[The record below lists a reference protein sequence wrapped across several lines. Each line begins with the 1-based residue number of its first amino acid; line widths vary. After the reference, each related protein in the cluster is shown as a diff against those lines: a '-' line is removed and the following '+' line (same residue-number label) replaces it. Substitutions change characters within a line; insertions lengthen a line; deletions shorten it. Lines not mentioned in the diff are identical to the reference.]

1 MGFVRA
7 ALIEL
12 RNSSDAMKRLLPIY
26 TESARVGSMLD
37 SAIGEISTVVRALR
51 SSLDKVA
58 NQIYL
63 DTHGESGRRTYF
75 PITDDSSKFDNLL
88 ERNIPGLQ
96 HGAPT
101 VADAI
106 RSCQPFVPEFS
117 CFALLP
123 NLYRVNTHHGFE
135 LHDRRPSVEIRDSPE
150 DSAKDEKRWAHDE
163 RTWPG
168 IIIERKTWVVL
179 GRRDISDADVD
190 YRQDWYFEQT
200 GNSVFGSLLSLHNAT
215 VKAIGTIASTRNSPF
230 EFSNIASLSIRVGF
244 A

>member
-1 MGFVRA
+1 
-7 ALIEL
+7 
-12 RNSSDAMKRLLPIY
+12 
-26 TESARVGSMLD
+26 MLD

-51 SSLDKVA
+51 SSLDKTA

-75 PITDDSSKFDNLL
+75 PLTDDPSKFDDLL
-88 ERNIPGLQ
+88 ERNIPGLLRS
-96 HGAPT
+96 APMA
-101 VADAI
+101 ADAI
-106 RSCQPFVPEFS
+106 RNCQPFVPEFS

-123 NLYRVNTHHGFE
+123 NLYRVNAHHGFE

-150 DSAKDEKRWAHDE
+150 DSVKDEERWAHDE

-168 IIIERKTWVVL
+168 VIIEKKTWIVL
-179 GRRDISDADVD
+179 GREDISDADVD

-200 GNSVFGSLLSLHNAT
+200 GNSVFGALLSLHNST
-215 VKAIGTIASTRNSPF
+215 VKAIAAISAARNKPPEVFNFASV
-230 EFSNIASLSIRVGF
+230 SIRVGL

>member
-1 MGFVRA
+1 MRA

-26 TESARVGSMLD
+26 TKSAREGSMLD

-75 PITDDSSKFDNLL
+75 PLTDDPSRFDNLL
-88 ERNIPGLQ
+88 ERNIPGLLRS
-96 HGAPT
+96 APT

-106 RSCQPFVPEFS
+106 RNCQPFVPEFS
-117 CFALLP
+117 CLALLP
-123 NLYRVNTHHGFE
+123 NLYRVNAHHGFE
-135 LHDRRPSVEIRDSPE
+135 LHDRRPSVEIRDSHE
-150 DSAKDEKRWAHDE
+150 GSAKDGKRWAHDE

-168 IIIERKTWVVL
+168 VIIERKTWIVL
-179 GRRDISDADVD
+179 GRGDISDADVD
-190 YRQDWYFEQT
+190 YRQDWYFART
-200 GNSVFGSLLSLHNAT
+200 GNSVFGALLSLHNTT
-215 VKAIGTIASTRNSPF
+215 VKALGAISTTRHKPLEVFDFASV
-230 EFSNIASLSIRVGF
+230 SIRVGF